1 MSKKGGVL
9 INLFW
14 KFAERMA
21 AQVVTLLVSIILARL
36 LTPEDY
42 GLISIVTIFITLA
55 NVLVSDGFGNA
66 LIQKKDA
73 DALDFSTVLY
83 FNIAFSLGLY
93 LLLYVTAPMIAEFY
107 GAGYELL
114 TPVLR
119 VLGLRIIIS
128 GVNSVQQAYV
138 SRKMIFQQFF
148 WSTLIATVISAVIG
162 IAMAYAGF
170 GVWALVA
177 QYLTNTTVA
186 TVTLA
191 ITMKKMPLLA
201 FSLARLRSMLGFG
214 TKVLSTKLLITG
226 FEELRALIIGKLYSS
241 NDLAYYDK
249 GRQFPQVIVANINT
263 SISAVLFPK
272 MSSEQDNVERI
283 KQTTRNSI
291 RFSSYIMAPMMMGLA
306 AVATPFVRLV
316 LTDKWLPCVP
326 LLQLSCIFYLFQ
338 PIHTANMQAIK
349 AMGRGDIYFKLEVI
363 KKAIELVVLFA
374 VMWISVDAIVISMA
388 VLAALFT
395 VVNAWPNRELIS
407 YSFTEQMAD
416 ILPSLL
422 MAMTMA
428 VCVYLIGYLPLGLLT
443 MLVLQV
449 LAGAIV
455 YIVLSAV
462 TRNEEFQY
470 LWSMVKAV
478 LKRKKL

>member
-93 LLLYVTAPMIAEFY
+93 LLLYVTAPMITEFY

>member
-1 MSKKGGVL
+1 
-9 INLFW
+9 
-14 KFAERMA
+14 
-21 AQVVTLLVSIILARL
+21 
-36 LTPEDY
+36 
-42 GLISIVTIFITLA
+42 
-55 NVLVSDGFGNA
+55 
-66 LIQKKDA
+66 
-73 DALDFSTVLY
+73 
-83 FNIAFSLGLY
+83 
-93 LLLYVTAPMIAEFY
+93 
-107 GAGYELL
+107 
-114 TPVLR
+114 
-119 VLGLRIIIS
+119 
-128 GVNSVQQAYV
+128 
-138 SRKMIFQQFF
+138 
-148 WSTLIATVISAVIG
+148 
-162 IAMAYAGF
+162 
-170 GVWALVA
+170 
-177 QYLTNTTVA
+177 
-186 TVTLA
+186 
-191 ITMKKMPLLA
+191 MKKMPLLA